1 MSEFAKKFD
10 NYDYDNKVCATGF
23 RDVNVCVP
31 VTITPEVN
39 VGNARVKRI
48 GKAEVSDYCCG
59 GKEETSCSFTISQ
72 KLRVEVPVD
81 FDAKA
86 TPGKTFIDCDCDCG
100 DCCDDNDW

>member
-1 MSEFAKKFD
+1 MSEFAKKIDDF
-10 NYDYDNKVCATGF
+10 DYDNKVCATGF

-39 VGNARVKRI
+39 VGCARVKRI

-59 GKEETSCSFTISQ
+59 GKEENSCSFTISQ

-81 FDAKA
+81 FDAKVS
-86 TPGKTFIDCDCDCG
+86 TDKIYIDCDCSES
-100 DCCDDNDW
+100 CDDNNW

>member
-1 MSEFAKKFD
+1 MSEFAKKYD
-10 NYDYDNKVCATGF
+10 DYDYDNKVSAVGY

-31 VTITPEVN
+31 VTITPEVK
-39 VGNARVKRI
+39 VGKVNVKRI

-86 TPGKTFIDCDCDCG
+86 STGKTYIDCDCECDDDC
-100 DCCDDNDW
+100 DNDW